1 MPRRRPDTVVLL
13 AEILG
18 AEDDA
23 RFRRSA
29 GGMIEALAAVKVQTA
44 AQRREQVSR
53 MVQDLRRA
61 TRWRSVLDPETM
73 RSLEQTI
80 DEHESSEVYPIGMSP
95 PSSGDQTSAARSRLA
110 VVFAARLILDFSEH
124 LPAVELLTEVA
135 GKLVEGATGREPSN
149 LDEYASQFLK
159 RAQASGYPDARAR
172 RSLDDGG
179 REDARAKLGRI
190 FLLNEYLRAVP
201 GRIRLRFRAKK

>member
-1 MPRRRPDTVVLL
+1 VDTVILL

-23 RFRRSA
+23 RFRRNVEA
-29 GGMIEALAAVKVQTA
+29 MIKALSAVKVQTV
-44 AQRREQVSR
+44 AQRRKQVSR

-61 TRWRSVLDPETM
+61 MRWRSVLDPETT

-80 DEHESSEVYPIGMSP
+80 EEHESEVYPAGMSP

-110 VVFAARLILDFSEH
+110 VVFAAWLILDFSEH

-149 LDEYASQFLK
+149 LDEYSSQLLK
-159 RAQASGYPDARAR
+159 RAQASGYPDAKAR
-172 RSLDDGG
+172 RRLEDSR
-179 REDARAKLGRI
+179 REDAVAKLRLV
-190 FLLNEYLRAVP
+190 LLNEYWLRAVP
-201 GRIRLRFRAKK
+201 GRIRLRFRARK